1 MTGIYDDRIL
11 SFTNDWINTN
21 DLCRHVKGDKT
32 RIIPAIKDLVDMGYL
47 ETKTDGYVKRYKRLD
62 KAQNQEDF
70 DKLMELFESNKLIAI
85 DEINEMKTITTK
97 KGILTKRG
105 EALLDWIQA
114 ELLDRAFM
122 VMSRIKYQDTLKL
135 LPHSVVNKRLQR
147 IDEFVDSVMKSLA
160 PLKQEKLILERFQNH
175 THKLEPFKV

>member
-1 MTGIYDDRIL
+1 
-11 SFTNDWINTN
+11 
-21 DLCRHVKGDKT
+21 
-32 RIIPAIKDLVDMGYL
+32 
-47 ETKTDGYVKRYKRLD
+47 
-62 KAQNQEDF
+62 
-70 DKLMELFESNKLIAI
+70 
-85 DEINEMKTITTK
+85 
-97 KGILTKRG
+97 
-105 EALLDWIQA
+105 
-114 ELLDRAFM
+114 M